1 MTRSRRSGG
10 LLAGLLAAACAI
22 AAALALTI
30 PTIAGQGGRGG
41 GQGGRGGAPPVRL
54 DSPKD
59 MDMKI
64 TDAFTLASVGDLII
78 MRPVSQLND
87 PAFQGALKIVKDS
100 DFAVGNFEANAA
112 DLSNY
117 TGPMR
122 GFVSTKETPADI
134 KSMGFDLVNRANNHA
149 IEGTET
155 GMLATNALLEEAGL
169 VYVGA
174 GKNLEDARAARFVDT
189 PKGRVGMM
197 GMTTLGFNPPANA
210 GASYRVGNTGG
221 KPGVNGVNLT
231 RFEVVSAE
239 QLAAL
244 KKVRDAVYEHRTEY
258 VNAVD
263 PIANEPAD
271 RLDLFGQR
279 YKVGP
284 RPGAYSYEMNPG
296 DLRDILRSVRNGKQY
311 ADFMIAT
318 IHTHDLNSSLVKQH
332 MGEDPPDFLI
342 DLAHKAI
349 DNGADVWVGH
359 GIHLLR
365 AIEIY
370 KGKPIFYGLGEF
382 FRMMDWTVY
391 PSAPEQDMTD
401 AELANRNWG
410 VLVNDPIMY
419 DGLMAQSRYDKGRLQ
434 DVRLYPIVG
443 GAEGPISRRG
453 IPRLAPPDAAK
464 RILTKLQTLSKP
476 FGTTITVEGNI
487 GIIRVGGATPTTAQP

>member
-1 MTRSRRSGG
+1 MRRSRRYRGPLG
-10 LLAGLLAAACAI
+10 AVGFPVVT
-22 AAALALTI
+22 LALTVAGL
-30 PTIAGQGGRGG
+30 AGQGGRSGG
-41 GQGGRGGAPPVRL
+41 PPVRL

-64 TDAFTLASVGDLII
+64 TAPFTLASVGDLVI
-78 MRPVSQLND
+78 MRPASQFDD
-87 PAFQGALKIVKDS
+87 PAFQGAIKVVKDS

-112 DLSNY
+112 DLLNY

-122 GFVSTKETPADI
+122 GFTGTKETPADV
-134 KSMGFDLVNRANNHA
+134 KAMGFDLVSRANNHA
-149 IEGTET
+149 LEGTEM
-155 GMLATNALLEEAGL
+155 GMLTTNALLEEAGL
-169 VYVGA
+169 VYVGS
-174 GKNLEDARAARFVDT
+174 GKNLEDARAARFVET
-189 PKGRVGMM
+189 PKGRVAMV
-197 GMTTLGFNPPANA
+197 GMTTLGFNPPSTA

-221 KPGVNGVNLT
+221 KPGVSGVGLT
-231 RFEVVSAE
+231 RSIVVSAD

-258 VNAVD
+258 VHAVD
-263 PIANEPAD
+263 PISASEPAD

-279 YKVGP
+279 YQVGD
-284 RPGAYSYEMNPG
+284 RPGAYSYTMNPQ

-318 IHTHDLNSSLVKQH
+318 MHTHDLNASLVKQH
-332 MGEDPPDFLI
+332 MGEEPPDFLV
-342 DLAHKAI
+342 DLAHQAI

-391 PSAPEQDMTD
+391 ATPPEGDMTD

-410 VLVNDPIMY
+410 VLVNDPVMY
-419 DGLMAQSRYDKGRLQ
+419 DGLMTQTRYDKGRLQ
-434 DVRLYPIVG
+434 EVRLYPIVG

-453 IPRLAPPDAAK
+453 IPQLASPADAK
-464 RILTKLQTLSKP
+464 RILTKLQALSRP
-476 FGTTITVEGNI
+476 FGTTITIDGNV
-487 GIIRVGGATPTTAQP
+487 GIIRVAGTGTSSAQP